1 MPILSSPDRFSA
13 MMITTSSQFL
23 GLRITP
29 STPRSVAPSS
39 PRSAT
44 SLRSPGISAAY
55 TAAAERQPPAAAL
68 PPALQSSFA
77 SLYDVLGLPSGATGQ
92 EIKAAYRR
100 LALARHPDV
109 VATDRKGTSADEFI
123 RIHAAYS
130 TLSDP
135 EKRAD
140 YDRKLLLLGR
150 HRRTVRHS
158 SPPTP
163 SSSSSFR
170 PFSRSPSFPSYGRRT
185 WETDQCW

>member
-1 MPILSSPDRFSA
+1 MTAPMIASP
-13 MMITTSSQFL
+13 SQFL
-23 GLRITP
+23 GLRIAP
-29 STPRSVAPSS
+29 PLPRFAAPTS

-55 TAAAERQPPAAAL
+55 TAAAERRPADALSPAA
-68 PPALQSSFA
+68 PSPVA
-77 SLYDVLGLPSGATGQ
+77 SLYDVLGLPADATGQ

-100 LALARHPDV
+100 LARASHPDV

-135 EKRAD
+135 DKRAD

-150 HRRTVRHS
+150 HRRTVRR
-158 SPPTP
+158 PTTQP
-163 SSSSSFR
+163 SSSWA
-170 PFSRSPSFPSYGRRT
+170 FSRSPSFPGYGRRT

>member
-1 MPILSSPDRFSA
+1 
-13 MMITTSSQFL
+13 MIAASSQLL
-23 GLRITP
+23 GLRIIPPTR
-29 STPRSVAPSS
+29 RSGAPPS

-68 PPALQSSFA
+68 SPASQPSFA

-92 EIKAAYRR
+92 QIKAAYRR
-100 LALARHPDV
+100 LALECHPDV
-109 VATDRKGTSADEFI
+109 LATDLKGTSSDEFI

-135 EKRAD
+135 DKRAD
-140 YDRKLLLLGR
+140 YDRKLLLLLSR

-158 SPPTP
+158 PRPTP
-163 SSSSSFR
+163 SSSSFQ
-170 PFSRSPSFPSYGRRT
+170 PFSRFPSFPGYGRRT

>member
-1 MPILSSPDRFSA
+1 MTAP
-13 MMITTSSQFL
+13 MIASSSQFL

-29 STPRSVAPSS
+29 PPSRSAAPPS

-55 TAAAERQPPAAAL
+55 TAAAERPPPAAL
-68 PPALQSSFA
+68 SPAAQSPFA
-77 SLYDVLGLPSGATGQ
+77 SLYDVLGLHADATGQ
-92 EIKAAYRR
+92 EIKASYRR
-100 LALARHPDV
+100 LARACHPDV

-123 RIHAAYS
+123 RIHHAYS

-135 EKRAD
+135 DKRAD

-150 HRRTVRHS
+150 QRRSVRHAT
-158 SPPTP
+158 PPQP
-163 SSSSSFR
+163 SSSSFR
-170 PFSRSPSFPSYGRRT
+170 PFSRSPSFPGYGRRT